1 MNPFCEAA
9 RHWIGPA
16 GHANDLDPLQGL
28 RWNHLRDR
36 RVDLR
41 EYPPYTGGSPVPLS
55 VSTIHAL
62 AEADLEP
69 DEVCAVGHVLAELVE
84 EQDLRVVLQMART
97 YGRPEPDDLELIGTA
112 ELDSLPALG
121 VISVGDHRWRLELD
135 DDVSCAGPHWSDAL
149 LTFETPSRTWT
160 AELTPESPRV
170 RLEIDLHEVEAVTLA
185 LYRTRSMR
193 PDWTDLVGALTVP
206 RRLLLRR

>member
-41 EYPPYTGGSPVPLS
+41 EYAPYTGGSSVPLS
-55 VSTIHAL
+55 VATIHAL

-69 DEVCAVGHVLAELVE
+69 GEVRAVGRVLAELVD
-84 EQDLRVVLQMART
+84 EQDLRVLLQLART
-97 YGRPEPDDLELIGTA
+97 YGRPGPDDLELIGTA
-112 ELDSLPALG
+112 DLDTLPVLVSA
-121 VISVGDHRWRLELD
+121 GDHRWRLELD
-135 DDVSCAGPHWSDAL
+135 DHVSCAGPCWSDAL

-160 AELTPESPRV
+160 AELTPASPRV
-170 RLEIDLHEVEAVTLA
+170 SLEIDLHAVEAVTLA

-193 PDWTDLVGALTVP
+193 PDWTDLVGALTAP
-206 RRLLLRR
+206 RRLLLSR